1 MKKKI
6 VSFFNNNP
14 GISIKTKEIARKLNI
29 TEEHEYASLKAA
41 LHQLCDEE
49 YLERTGKRYK
59 VKSTIDKRNIV
70 GTLQLTFEGYG
81 FVVPNKSKADDI
93 FISDR
98 NMFTAFN
105 GDTVEVSL
113 FAKQKGKKKNLEGQ
127 IVRIVKRK
135 FNEIVG
141 TLHKSNGFYLVKPD
155 AADIHKDFYISPND
169 LNNAAPGQK
178 VIVGDIVW
186 TNPKH
191 NPEGKIVEILG
202 KRGNL
207 DTELLSIAKEFN
219 LPFRFT
225 EKVLSEVENITAG
238 IDEKETGKRAD
249 FRGEVVLTIDPEDA
263 KDFDDA
269 LSIETLENG
278 NFKVGIHIAD
288 VSHYVKPNSYT
299 DNEAEKRGNSVYC
312 VGSVIP
318 MLPERLSNN
327 ICSLVPFEDRLTYS
341 VIAEL
346 TARGKLVDYQIKKS
360 IINSKRRFTYDEVQ
374 EIIETGEGDF
384 KDEVLLLNKLAG
396 TLRKKRLKEGSI
408 NFFSQE
414 IKFVLNE
421 EGEPV
426 HIIKKETKESNNLVE
441 EFMLLANK
449 IVALHIGFP
458 KAQNE
463 VKPFLYRVH
472 DLPDKEKIA
481 EFCRFV
487 KSLGYNISSNDVLK
501 PTKLNK
507 LMETIRGKEEETVIN
522 DLAIRTMAKAVY
534 SPDNIGHYG
543 LGFKHYTHFTSPIRR
558 YSDLLVHRM
567 LYSYIEEKGRRTY
580 SQNDLEKICEHLSFC
595 ERNSVEAERLSLKLK
610 KIEYLQ
616 KHLGEEFSAIITGV
630 TNFGLFVEITEFLA
644 EGLVHIRDM
653 EGDFYVYDEKKYS
666 LIGKRNRKNYRLGD
680 KVNVKLIRVDYERAE
695 IDFLIVD

>member
-1 MKKKI
+1 MKKRLI
-6 VSFFNNNP
+6 SFFNNNP
-14 GISIKTKEIARKLNI
+14 GISIKTKEIARKLSV
-29 TEEHEYASLKAA
+29 TEEHDHAALKAA

-49 YLERTGKRYK
+49 FLERSGKRFK
-59 VKSTIDKRNIV
+59 LKTTVDKKNIV

-81 FVVPNKSKADDI
+81 FVIPNKTKADDI
-93 FISDR
+93 FISER
-98 NMFTAFN
+98 NLFTAFN
-105 GDTVEVSL
+105 GDTVEVTL

-141 TLHKSNGFYLVKPD
+141 TLQKSNGFYLVKPD
-155 AADIHKDFYISPND
+155 TADVHKNFYISPND
-169 LNNAAPGQK
+169 LNNAEPGQK
-178 VIVGDIVW
+178 VVVGDILW

-207 DTELLSIAKEFN
+207 DTELLAIAKEFS
-219 LPFRFT
+219 LPVRFSEKVLFET
-225 EKVLSEVENITAG
+225 EKVSTEITK
-238 IDEKETGKRAD
+238 DEFEKRID
-249 FRGEVVLTIDPEDA
+249 FRDGIVFTIDPEDA

-269 LSIETLENG
+269 LSIESLESG

-288 VSHYVKPNSYT
+288 VSHYVKVDTYT

-318 MLPERLSNN
+318 MLPEKLSNN
-327 ICSLVPFEDRLTYS
+327 ICSLVPNEERLTYS
-341 VIAEL
+341 VVAEL
-346 TARGKLVDYQIKKS
+346 TPRGKVVDYEIKKS
-360 IINSKRRFTYDEVQ
+360 IIKSRRRFTYDEVQ

-384 KDEVLLLNKLAG
+384 KEEVLLLNKLAL

-408 NFFSQE
+408 NFFSPE

-421 EGEPV
+421 TGEPI
-426 HIIKKETKESNNLVE
+426 HIIKKETKKSNNLVE
-441 EFMLLANK
+441 EFMLLTNK
-449 IVALHIGFP
+449 IVATHIAQP
-458 KAQNE
+458 KGE
-463 VKPFLYRVH
+463 GESKPFVYRIH
-472 DLPDKEKIA
+472 DLPDREKIT

-487 KSLGYNISSNDVLK
+487 KSLGYNISVNDVMK
-501 PTKLNK
+501 PSKLNK
-507 LMETIRGKEEETVIN
+507 MMESIRGKEEETVIN
-522 DLAIRTMAKAVY
+522 DLAIRTMAKAIY

-543 LGFKHYTHFTSPIRR
+543 LGFKYYTHFTSPIRR

-567 LYSYIEEKGRRTY
+567 LYLYNEDRGRKIY
-580 SQNDLEKICEHLSFC
+580 SKNELERICEHISFC
-595 ERNSVEAERLSLKLK
+595 ERNAAEAERLSNKLK

-616 KHLGEEFSAIITGV
+616 RHLGEEFGAIITGV
-630 TNFGLFVEITEFLA
+630 TNFGLFVEITDFLA

-666 LIGKRNRKNYRLGD
+666 LIGKRTQKVFRLGD
-680 KVNVKLIRVDYERAE
+680 KVNVKLIRVDYEKAE
-695 IDFLIVD
+695 IDFLIID

>member
-1 MKKKI
+1 MKKRLI
-6 VSFFNNNP
+6 SFFNNNP
-14 GISIKTKEIARKLNI
+14 GISIKTKEIARKLSV
-29 TEEHEYASLKAA
+29 TEEHDYAALKAA

-49 YLERTGKRYK
+49 FLERSGKRYK
-59 VKSTIDKRNIV
+59 LKTTVDKKNIV

-81 FVVPNKSKADDI
+81 FVIPNKTKADDI
-93 FISDR
+93 FISER
-98 NMFTAFN
+98 NLFTAFN
-105 GDTVEVSL
+105 GDTVEVTL
-113 FAKQKGKKKNLEGQ
+113 FAKQKGKKKNIEGQ

-141 TLHKSNGFYLVKPD
+141 TLQKSNGFYLVKPD
-155 AADIHKDFYISPND
+155 TADVHKNFYISPND
-169 LNNAAPGQK
+169 LNNAEPGQK
-178 VIVGDIVW
+178 VVVGDILW

-207 DTELLSIAKEFN
+207 DTELLAIAKEFS
-219 LPFRFT
+219 LPVRFSEKVLLET
-225 EKVLSEVENITAG
+225 EKVSTEITK
-238 IDEKETGKRAD
+238 DDFEKRID
-249 FRGEVVLTIDPEDA
+249 FRDSIVFTIDPEDA

-269 LSIETLENG
+269 LSIESLESG

-288 VSHYVKPNSYT
+288 VSHYVKVDTYT

-318 MLPERLSNN
+318 MLPEKLSNN
-327 ICSLVPFEDRLTYS
+327 ICSLVPNEERLTYS
-341 VIAEL
+341 VVAEL
-346 TARGKLVDYQIKKS
+346 TPRGKVVDYEIKKS
-360 IINSKRRFTYDEVQ
+360 IIKSRRRFTYDEVQ

-384 KDEVLLLNKLAG
+384 KEEVLLLNKLAL

-408 NFFSQE
+408 NFFSPE

-421 EGEPV
+421 TGEPI

-449 IVALHIGFP
+449 IVATHIAQP
-458 KAQNE
+458 KGE
-463 VKPFLYRVH
+463 GESKPFVYRIH
-472 DLPDKEKIA
+472 DLPDREKIT

-487 KSLGYNISSNDVLK
+487 KSLGYNISVNDVMK
-501 PTKLNK
+501 PSKLNK
-507 LMETIRGKEEETVIN
+507 MMESIRGKEEETVIN
-522 DLAIRTMAKAVY
+522 DLAIRTMAKAIY

-543 LGFKHYTHFTSPIRR
+543 LGFKYYTHFTSPIRR

-567 LYSYIEEKGRRTY
+567 LYLYNEDRGRKIY
-580 SQNDLEKICEHLSFC
+580 SKNELERICEHISFC
-595 ERNSVEAERLSLKLK
+595 ERNAAEAERLSNKLK

-616 KHLGEEFSAIITGV
+616 RHLGEEFGAIITGV
-630 TNFGLFVEITEFLA
+630 TNFGLFVEITDFLA

-666 LIGKRNRKNYRLGD
+666 LIGKRTQKVFRLGD
-680 KVNVKLIRVDYERAE
+680 KVNVKLIRVDYEKAE
-695 IDFLIVD
+695 IDFLIID